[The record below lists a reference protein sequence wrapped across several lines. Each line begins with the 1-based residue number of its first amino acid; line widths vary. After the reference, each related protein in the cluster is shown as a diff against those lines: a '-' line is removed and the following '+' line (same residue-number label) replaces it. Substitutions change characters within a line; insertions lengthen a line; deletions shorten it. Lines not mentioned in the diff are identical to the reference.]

1 MSKKNKKFHV
11 VATTALAL
19 TLTLPALSTSA
30 ASVQNGSKLT
40 PIRDV
45 AAKIGAEIKWNQST
59 QSVTL
64 TNNNHVIT
72 FKIGEKKALID
83 GKSVALNQP
92 FRLVSGHT
100 LVDADFITKAMTSQE
115 AAEDADTADLF
126 LELLKSG
133 DGTSAAKYVSPTS
146 STALP
151 EAFLNTAW
159 SSFAAQF
166 GGVKG
171 DPIKNESSNAIHR
184 NVTYTF
190 QGAIPFDL
198 TLRLNLAGQIDDM
211 FIAVSSASNYQKP
224 SYDIASSYIEQEVV
238 VGEGALAIPGTL
250 TTPVGK
256 GPFPVVVLV
265 HGSGMHNRD
274 SAIGGSKPFRDLAVG
289 LASKGI
295 AVLRYDKVTY
305 EHTFKVAS
313 QPKFTLKKE
322 TVDDAISAVELL
334 KANPNIDASRIFV
347 AGHSQGGL
355 AMPLILDAD
364 KNGDIAGS
372 ILLAGPSDTFI
383 NVMAEQQVELV
394 SRLKGLGQDTT
405 PYEQSAALIKS
416 MSDML
421 NDPQYSVDN
430 LPAQFPFQPSY
441 WWFEQ
446 KGYKP
451 SELAKKQ
458 SGQMLILQGENDV
471 QVSMNQFEGWKTA
484 LKDRKDVQYKSYPK
498 VNHLLAEYDGVSV
511 AAEYALP
518 SNVSKAIIDDIAAW
532 VQNIK

>member
-1 MSKKNKKFHV
+1 MI
-11 VATTALAL
+11 LPL
-19 TLTLPALSTSA
+19 PTLNRKLS
-30 ASVQNGSKLT
+30 
-40 PIRDV
+40 
-45 AAKIGAEIKWNQST
+45 
-59 QSVTL
+59 
-64 TNNNHVIT
+64 
-72 FKIGEKKALID
+72 
-83 GKSVALNQP
+83 
-92 FRLVSGHT
+92 
-100 LVDADFITKAMTSQE
+100 
-115 AAEDADTADLF
+115 
-126 LELLKSG
+126 
-133 DGTSAAKYVSPTS
+133 
-146 STALP
+146 
-151 EAFLNTAW
+151 
-159 SSFAAQF
+159 
-166 GGVKG
+166 
-171 DPIKNESSNAIHR
+171 
-184 NVTYTF
+184 
-190 QGAIPFDL
+190 
-198 TLRLNLAGQIDDM
+198 
-211 FIAVSSASNYQKP
+211 
-224 SYDIASSYIEQEVV
+224 
-238 VGEGALAIPGTL
+238 GEGALALPGTL

-451 SELAKKQ
+451 SDLAKKQ

-471 QVSMNQFEGWKTA
+471 QVSMNQFDGWKTA